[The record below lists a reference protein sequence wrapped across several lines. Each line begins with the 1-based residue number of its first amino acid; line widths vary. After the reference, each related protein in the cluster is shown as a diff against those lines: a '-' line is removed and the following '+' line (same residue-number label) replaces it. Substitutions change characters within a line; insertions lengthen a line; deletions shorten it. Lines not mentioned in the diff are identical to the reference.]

1 MVPTPTTDLPTLQ
14 RQGSK
19 IQTERQAQL
28 RQHLITLTT
37 HALLEYEQQTG
48 RAGATGQA
56 VQYRRYNEETPRR
69 LLDPRLEVLIEDAT
83 GLHLIA
89 EVPFGDLRSPTF
101 LDPVTREELYLSDP
115 ETISLHALKGKQGFH
130 LKGVAQTQL
139 VYGPRF
145 GLSDRV
151 ARALQSRQVW
161 LAPGLLVMLLTIS
174 NALTFSGTVLGQH
187 VLLVCTTFLS
197 VVVPPLM
204 FWWGF
209 RPQRQQLKGFSRT
222 LLRRFQGQPTPT
234 LPALV
239 NRQLLGG
246 VVFLALILS
255 GSHHLLAGSLVQ
267 ALSLFV
273 TWLLIRFFHLQ
284 AEQQGRGLAEDLQL
298 LPMVTPES
306 SALYPLSLTMEE
318 RLELLPKIAQ
328 LQTRAEEAQEQ
339 VGTSGLGEPQY
350 RALSAVQRDWP
361 ESVNLIATL
370 PPQYQAEEAAKHLD
384 LLLDITPPPAANPAG
399 LDPALAAHLT
409 YLQELSRNR
418 SHRSQKSSR
427 TAP

>member
-1 MVPTPTTDLPTLQ
+1 MVPNPTTDLPTLQ

-19 IQTERQAQL
+19 IQIERQAQL
-28 RQHLITLTT
+28 RQRLITLTT
-37 HALLEYEQQTG
+37 QALLNYEQQTG

-56 VQYRRYNEETPRR
+56 VQYRRYSDETPRR
-69 LLDPRLEVLIEDAT
+69 LLPPRWEVLIEDAT
-83 GLHLIA
+83 GLQLIA
-89 EVPFGDLRSPTF
+89 EVPFGDLRSLTF
-101 LDPVTREELYLSDP
+101 LDPVTREKLSLSDP
-115 ETISLHALKGKQGFH
+115 EALSLHALKGKQGFH

-139 VYGPRF
+139 MYGPRF

-161 LAPGLLVMLLTIS
+161 LAPALLVALLAMN
-174 NALTFSGTVLGQH
+174 NALTFSGTVLEQH
-187 VLLVCTTFLS
+187 VLLVCTTFLG
-197 VVVPPLM
+197 VIVPPLM
-204 FWWGF
+204 LGWGF
-209 RPQRQQLKGFSRT
+209 RPQRQQLEGFSRT
-222 LLRRFQGQPTPT
+222 LLRRFQGQPTLT

-284 AEQQGRGLAEDLQL
+284 AEQQGRGLAEDLPL
-298 LPMVTPES
+298 LPMVAPDS
-306 SALYPLSLTMEE
+306 SALYPLSLTTEE

-328 LQTRAEEAQEQ
+328 LQARAEEAQEQ

-361 ESVNLIATL
+361 ESVALIATL
-370 PPQYQAEEAAKHLD
+370 PPQHQAEEAVKHLD
-384 LLLDITPPPAANPAG
+384 LLLDITPVPNAAVLN
-399 LDPALAAHLT
+399 PALAAHLS
-409 YLQELSRNR
+409 YLQELSRDR
-418 SHRSQKSSR
+418 SHRPQKSS
-427 TAP
+427 